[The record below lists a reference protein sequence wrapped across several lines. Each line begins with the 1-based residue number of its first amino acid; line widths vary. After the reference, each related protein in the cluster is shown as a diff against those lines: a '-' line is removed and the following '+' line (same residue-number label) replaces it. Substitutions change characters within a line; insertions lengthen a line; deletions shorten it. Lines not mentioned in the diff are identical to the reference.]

1 MSAEDILYQAHY
13 EGIKELVFIESKR
26 LRSENPKKW
35 KYAEYGDV
43 VEQAYKNVK
52 EKLKKKW
59 EHITEKHLLMR
70 MN

>member
-26 LRSENPKKW
+26 LRSENTKKW

-52 EKLKKKW
+52 EKQKKK
-59 EHITEKHLLMR
+59 
-70 MN
+70 

>member
-13 EGIKELVFIESKR
+13 EGIKELVFVESKR

-52 EKLKKKW
+52 EKLKKK
-59 EHITEKHLLMR
+59 
-70 MN
+70 